1 VSFYTMHVGSA
12 GNVFHVEYYKCFC
25 YGDEHKTTR
34 AQESEGGDV
43 KEQAQQGDANAVRC
57 MDGSL

>member
-1 VSFYTMHVGSA
+1 MHVGSA